1 MIGAE
6 VYWLVWK
13 GPITIF
19 DHFGLLGAQGGGVK
33 IELRGSFCLK

>member
-19 DHFGLLGAQGGGVK
+19 DHFGLLGAQGGGK
-33 IELRGSFCLK
+33 N

>member
-19 DHFGLLGAQGGGVK
+19 DHYGLLGAQGGGK
-33 IELRGSFCLK
+33 LSYRTDFA